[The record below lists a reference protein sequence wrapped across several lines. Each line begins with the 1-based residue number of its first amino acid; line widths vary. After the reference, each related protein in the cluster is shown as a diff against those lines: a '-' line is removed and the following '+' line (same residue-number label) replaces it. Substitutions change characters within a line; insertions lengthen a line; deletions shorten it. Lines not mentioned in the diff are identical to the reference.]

1 MRKLALDDDI
11 LLNIEKP
18 ARYIGHEVNSVMKDK
33 NAVDIRFA
41 MCFPEVYEVGMSHL
55 GIQILYD
62 MFNRREDTWCERV
75 YSPWIDLDK
84 IMREKHI
91 PLFALESQD
100 PVKDFDFL
108 GITLQFEMCYT
119 NVLQVLDLSG
129 IPLHSEDRTLE
140 DPFVIGGG
148 PCVYNTEPLA
158 EFFDMFYIG
167 EGEVVY
173 DELLEAYKKW
183 KRAGKS
189 RKEFLEMAAE
199 IEGIYVPSFYDVTYK
214 EDGTIE
220 SFLPNNPHAKEK
232 IKRVVAADMS
242 QTTYPL
248 KPVVPFIKVTQ
259 DRAVLEIQ
267 RGCIRGC
274 RFCQA
279 GMVYRPTRPRDINM
293 LKETARAMLK
303 NTGHE
308 EITLSSLSSSDYTHL
323 EGLVNFLIDEFKGNS
338 GGQKYNSI
346 VVDAENHKVIDIL
359 PSRFEND
366 LIRYFSQFQSK
377 TDVKYFVC
385 DMNPHFREVA
395 KACFPKAV
403 IVADR
408 FHVIRQVYW
417 AMERVRKNE
426 QNKLSSRFRK
436 YFKRSRRLLMR
447 PMEKLSGEE
456 ADKLAL
462 MFEIAPRL
470 ADAYRLKNEFLEVIH
485 SDSSKTG
492 KPKLV
497 DWLTAVEVMDSPEF
511 DDCTK
516 AYRNW
521 FQEILNSMD
530 VPWSNGF
537 IEGCNNKT
545 KVLKRVCFGM
555 RNFSN
560 FRKRIL
566 FCHT

>member
-1 MRKLALDDDI
+1 MLNKDYTAKLLDLVDVIITKVENFSEEVHVYLELPRIKHRCPACGALTDRVHDYRMQIIKDVPLGRTTLLHLRKRRYRCDCGKRFFEKNTFLPRYYRSTSRLVAKIITAFHETVSASKIGTQFNVSGATAMRYFKCVSFRPTKL
-11 LLNIEKP
+11 
-18 ARYIGHEVNSVMKDK
+18 
-33 NAVDIRFA
+33 
-41 MCFPEVYEVGMSHL
+41 PEV
-55 GIQILYD
+55 
-62 MFNRREDTWCERV
+62 
-75 YSPWIDLDK
+75 
-84 IMREKHI
+84 
-91 PLFALESQD
+91 
-100 PVKDFDFL
+100 
-108 GITLQFEMCYT
+108 
-119 NVLQVLDLSG
+119 LS
-129 IPLHSEDRTLE
+129 
-140 DPFVIGGG
+140 
-148 PCVYNTEPLA
+148 
-158 EFFDMFYIG
+158 
-167 EGEVVY
+167 
-173 DELLEAYKKW
+173 
-183 KRAGKS
+183 
-189 RKEFLEMAAE
+189 
-199 IEGIYVPSFYDVTYK
+199 
-214 EDGTIE
+214 
-220 SFLPNNPHAKEK
+220 
-232 IKRVVAADMS
+232 
-242 QTTYPL
+242 
-248 KPVVPFIKVTQ
+248 
-259 DRAVLEIQ
+259 
-267 RGCIRGC
+267 
-274 RFCQA
+274 
-279 GMVYRPTRPRDINM
+279 
-293 LKETARAMLK
+293 
-303 NTGHE
+303 
-308 EITLSSLSSSDYTHL
+308 
-323 EGLVNFLIDEFKGNS
+323 IDEFKGNS

-346 VVDAENHKVIDIL
+346 IVDAEKHKVIDIL
-359 PSRFEND
+359 PNRFEND